1 MQENNYSFTV
11 IEDGAVPMA
20 GFSQTNDYFV
30 LALVG
35 IVVVTVVL
43 FLLIYTIWYSE
54 HKKRIRKLKANLA
67 EYDEEKASMT
77 TPVSI
82 FHPREFLETEK
93 QLEQSL
99 AGYYMKQVTNKLK
112 AGNEK

>member
-43 FLLIYTIWYSE
+43 LLLIYTIWYSE

-77 TPVSI
+77 TPVSV
-82 FHPREFLETEK
+82 FHPRDFLKTEK
-93 QLEQSL
+93 ELEQEL
-99 AGYYMKQVTNKLK
+99 AGHYIIESI
-112 AGNEK
+112 EK